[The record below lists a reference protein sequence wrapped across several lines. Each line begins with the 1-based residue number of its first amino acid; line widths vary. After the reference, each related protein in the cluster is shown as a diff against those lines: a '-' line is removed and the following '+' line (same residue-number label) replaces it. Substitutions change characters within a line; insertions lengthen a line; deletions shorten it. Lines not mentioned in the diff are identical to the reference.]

1 MGVAIE
7 ITIFEEIDDE
17 FIGINQPF
25 PVMAGKHGIVLQ
37 NPRDRDFTKKD
48 MNMNGGFLL
57 ADGC

>member
-1 MGVAIE
+1 
-7 ITIFEEIDDE
+7 
-17 FIGINQPF
+17 
-25 PVMAGKHGIVLQ
+25 MAGKHGIVLQ